1 MVCQAGEPG
10 LHLGARCKAADPIK
24 SDVQYSLWAMW
35 YEKLGRD
42 TKTLKAPSATCVHNC
57 HKHKAAY
64 AHMLARARM
73 IFQLAFLLTE
83 QNIT

>member
-10 LHLGARCKAADPIK
+10 LHLGARCEAADPIK

-42 TKTLKAPSATCVHNC
+42 AKTLKAPSATCVHN
-57 HKHKAAY
+57 
-64 AHMLARARM
+64 
-73 IFQLAFLLTE
+73 I
-83 QNIT
+83 I